1 VMGLV
6 GNFIPKGIA
15 ILQYVDDTIMCL
27 DHDVE
32 KARNVKLLLYVFEQL
47 SGMKINFDKNELLLL
62 GEIMILQFPMQRFLT
77 VRLGYSL

>member
-47 SGMKINFDKNELLLL
+47 SGMKINFDRNELLLL